1 MKFNSGLLSQYLSLS
16 DRTKD
21 TSTPIQCDTQLF
33 NVAQMAT
40 LNDGTSLL
48 SSLTS
53 APGPLLSS
61 AQGYVQQYAITGKNT
76 AYYIFYAILLT
87 VAVLYVIAYKM
98 KSKCMMMALVSL
110 SFILTLLLTLFYVV
124 EWIVVT
130 LFGDLCFD
138 VSNNLVNT
146 SPVGDIR
153 ELLRYY
159 TQGIGSNPFQSPYDK
174 VNNALTTIETGL
186 NALISGNGACTSA
199 NDPYYGH
206 IIDAISQVTK
216 TKLDLTGINSAFD
229 SAPFQKSYDQM
240 VELGICDEGLAGMFV
255 MWVCHI
261 FLAWGISISMFAAT
275 LVWQYFEPEYW
286 NLSKDNLYEKPPEQE
301 IEAIPVGINHYADSG
316 HVQMTITQQKHANAP
331 KHDSMI

>member
-1 MKFNSGLLSQYLSLS
+1 MQFNTGLLSQYLSSS
-16 DRTKD
+16 DQTKD
-21 TSTPIQCDTQLF
+21 ANTPSGCDTQLF
-33 NVAQMAT
+33 NAPQINT
-40 LNDGTSLL
+40 LNDGISTLA
-48 SSLTS
+48 SLTS

-61 AQGYVQQYAITGKNT
+61 AQGYIQQYAITGKNT

-110 SFILTLLLTLFYVV
+110 SFILTILLTLFYVV

-130 LFGDLCFD
+130 LFGDMCFD
-138 VSNNLVNT
+138 VTNNLVNI
-146 SPVGDIR
+146 SPVGALRD
-153 ELLRYY
+153 LLRYF
-159 TQGIGSNPFQSPYDK
+159 TQGIGSNPFQTPYDK
-174 VNNALTTIETGL
+174 VNVALTAIETGL
-186 NALISGNGACTSA
+186 SALITSGGTCTSA
-199 NDPYYGH
+199 NAPYYGY
-206 IIDAISQVTK
+206 ITSAVSQVTK
-216 TKLDLTGINSAFD
+216 AKVDLTGINSAFD
-229 SAPFQKSYDQM
+229 SAPYQKSYDQM
-240 VELGICDEGLAGMFV
+240 VEVGICDQGLAGMFV

-301 IEAIPVGINHYADSG
+301 IEAIPIGINHYADSG
-316 HVQMTITQQKHANAP
+316 YVQMTITQQKHANAP